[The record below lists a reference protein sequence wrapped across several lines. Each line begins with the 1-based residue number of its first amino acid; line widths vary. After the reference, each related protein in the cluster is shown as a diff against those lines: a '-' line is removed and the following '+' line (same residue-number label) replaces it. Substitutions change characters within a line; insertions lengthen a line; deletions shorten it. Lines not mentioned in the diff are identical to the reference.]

1 MLILPLMGIVLL
13 QALGISGLDFR
24 ITVLLLACPT
34 AVVTYVM
41 ALELGG
47 DPNLSAA
54 IVMVSTLSSMISLP
68 LWIWLVGF

>member
-1 MLILPLMGIVLL
+1 
-13 QALGISGLDFR
+13 LDFR